1 MQRQGRLAGADF
13 MRATACLLVLAHH
26 FVLRLDTARVAGN
39 LRPVFD
45 ILRFGN
51 FGVAIFFV
59 LSGFLLARP
68 FWQALDAGGNMPGLR
83 HYAIRRAARLVPG
96 FWLAATAGF
105 VLSITLFAHPATR
118 ELVLRYV
125 AGLLFM
131 SQWHWRTFF
140 PVESDGPLW
149 SIPFEATSYVLLPG
163 GFLLLFLIP
172 ATRRRPLLTRAAW
185 VGIIAAVLLV
195 HTAIC
200 TGFVPEDAGRGW
212 QYGLQGGAK
221 EWMPRFNPIGFF
233 AIFALGA
240 LAAGVE
246 MRLPARRSFSFDAAA
261 ALALAVAG
269 TRIAISPGGS
279 WEGYGWL
286 DIPYAFP
293 VFPLAIAAALVCLA
307 HSRLLAALLDNALV
321 RYVARISFG
330 IYVWQE
336 IVLLTM
342 KELDPASFGAAETD
356 VLAGWISSCG
366 IAAVLIVM
374 IASLSYYL
382 LEKPV
387 LQSTARLA
395 SINGR

>member
-1 MQRQGRLAGADF
+1 
-13 MRATACLLVLAHH
+13 V
-26 FVLRLDTARVAGN
+26 
-39 LRPVFD
+39 
-45 ILRFGN
+45 
-51 FGVAIFFV
+51 
-59 LSGFLLARP
+59 LLA
-68 FWQALDAGGNMPGLR
+68 
-83 HYAIRRAARLVPG
+83 
-96 FWLAATAGF
+96 
-105 VLSITLFAHPATR
+105 
-118 ELVLRYV
+118 
-125 AGLLFM
+125 
-131 SQWHWRTFF
+131 
-140 PVESDGPLW
+140 
-149 SIPFEATSYVLLPG
+149 
-163 GFLLLFLIP
+163 
-172 ATRRRPLLTRAAW
+172 
-185 VGIIAAVLLV
+185 

-200 TGFVPEDAGRGW
+200 ILFLPDDAGRGW

-221 EWMPRFNPIGFF
+221 EWMPRFNPVGFF

-246 MRLPARRSFSFDAAA
+246 TRLPARRSFSFDAAA

-286 DIPYAFP
+286 GIPYAFP

-307 HSRLLAALLDNALV
+307 HSRLLAALLDNAPV

-366 IAAVLIVM
+366 IAAVLITMV
-374 IASLSYYL
+374 ASLSYYL

>member
-13 MRATACLLVLAHH
+13 LRATACLLVLAHH
-26 FVLRLDTARVAGN
+26 FVLRLDTARVADN
-39 LRPVFD
+39 LRPAFD

-96 FWLAATAGF
+96 FWLAATVGF

-125 AGLLFM
+125 SGLLFM

-140 PVESDGPLW
+140 PVDSDGPLW

-200 TGFVPEDAGRGW
+200 ILFLPDDAGRGW

-221 EWMPRFNPIGFF
+221 EWMPRFNPVGFF

-246 MRLPARRSFSFDAAA
+246 TRLPARRSFSFDAAA

-286 DIPYAFP
+286 GIPYAFP

-307 HSRLLAALLDNALV
+307 HSRLLAALLDNAPV

-366 IAAVLIVM
+366 IAAVLITMV
-374 IASLSYYL
+374 ASLSYYL